1 LQPCWSGAFSCGLFE
16 GRPPGQ
22 PEFPQQVFEFGL
34 FTPKPLSGESRAS
47 SAALRTVGMQSFF
60 GLGKLLMHRFQQLRQ
75 VSVTGGIDLRQPE
88 VSLAIKYMAGQ
99 GWVKSDEIPSAKKG
113 RPNKKYSLAIPVKEI
128 MAAIEKNTRDE
139 ANQQLA
145 LVKKMKN
152 YI

>member
-1 LQPCWSGAFSCGLFE
+1 MREEVVQYFSE
-16 GRPPGQ
+16 KEE
-22 PEFPQQVFEFGL
+22 EFANLLMEIGTKRNVAKVLVYLINTKEA
-34 FTPKPLSGESRAS
+34 TSRAIE
-47 SAALRTVGMQSFF
+47 R
-60 GLGKLLMHRFQQLRQ
+60 
-75 VSVTGGIDLRQPE
+75 GIDLRQPE

-99 GWVKSDEIPSAKKG
+99 GWVKSKEIPSEKKG
-113 RPNKKYSLAIPVKEI
+113 RPNKKYALAIPVKEI

>member
-1 LQPCWSGAFSCGLFE
+1 MREEVVQYFSE
-16 GRPPGQ
+16 KEE
-22 PEFPQQVFEFGL
+22 EFASLLMDIGTKRNVAKVLVYLINTKEA
-34 FTPKPLSGESRAS
+34 TSRAIE
-47 SAALRTVGMQSFF
+47 R
-60 GLGKLLMHRFQQLRQ
+60 
-75 VSVTGGIDLRQPE
+75 GIDLRQPE

-113 RPNKKYSLAIPVKEI
+113 RPNKKYALAIPVKDI
-128 MAAIEKNTRDE
+128 MASIEKNTRDE

>member
-1 LQPCWSGAFSCGLFE
+1 MREEIVQYFSE
-16 GRPPGQ
+16 KEE
-22 PEFPQQVFEFGL
+22 EFANLLMDIGTKRNVAKVLVFLINTKEA
-34 FTPKPLSGESRAS
+34 TSRAIE
-47 SAALRTVGMQSFF
+47 R
-60 GLGKLLMHRFQQLRQ
+60 
-75 VSVTGGIDLRQPE
+75 GIDLRQPE

-99 GWVKSDEIPSAKKG
+99 GWVKSKEIPSEKKG
-113 RPNKKYSLAIPVKEI
+113 RPNKKYTLAIPVKDI

>member
-1 LQPCWSGAFSCGLFE
+1 MREEVVQYFSE
-16 GRPPGQ
+16 KEE
-22 PEFPQQVFEFGL
+22 EFANLLMDIGTKRNVAKVLVFLINTKEA
-34 FTPKPLSGESRAS
+34 TSRAIE
-47 SAALRTVGMQSFF
+47 R
-60 GLGKLLMHRFQQLRQ
+60 
-75 VSVTGGIDLRQPE
+75 GIDLRQPE

-99 GWVKSDEIPSAKKG
+99 GWVKSKEIPSEKKG
-113 RPNKKYSLAIPVKEI
+113 RPNKKYALAIPVKDI

>member
-1 LQPCWSGAFSCGLFE
+1 MDIGTKRNVAKVL
-16 GRPPGQ
+16 
-22 PEFPQQVFEFGL
+22 VFLINVKEA
-34 FTPKPLSGESRAS
+34 TSRAIE
-47 SAALRTVGMQSFF
+47 R
-60 GLGKLLMHRFQQLRQ
+60 
-75 VSVTGGIDLRQPE
+75 GIDLRQPE

-99 GWVKSDEIPSAKKG
+99 GWVTSKEIPSDKKG
-113 RPNKKYSLAIPVKEI
+113 RPNKKYTLAIPVKDI

>member
-1 LQPCWSGAFSCGLFE
+1 MKTGILFQDKKDKVKRHKVILMREETVQYFSE
-16 GRPPGQ
+16 KEE
-22 PEFPQQVFEFGL
+22 EFANLLMDIGTKRNVAKVLVFLINTKEA
-34 FTPKPLSGESRAS
+34 TSRAIE
-47 SAALRTVGMQSFF
+47 R
-60 GLGKLLMHRFQQLRQ
+60 
-75 VSVTGGIDLRQPE
+75 GIDLRQPE

-113 RPNKKYSLAIPVKEI
+113 RPNKKYSLAIPVKDI
-128 MAAIEKNTRDE
+128 IAFIEKNTRDE

>member
-1 LQPCWSGAFSCGLFE
+1 MREEVVQYFSE
-16 GRPPGQ
+16 KEE
-22 PEFPQQVFEFGL
+22 EFANLLIDIGMKRNVAKVLVFLVFAKEA
-34 FTPKPLSGESRAS
+34 TSRAIE
-47 SAALRTVGMQSFF
+47 R
-60 GLGKLLMHRFQQLRQ
+60 
-75 VSVTGGIDLRQPE
+75 GIDLRQPE

-99 GWVKSDEIPSAKKG
+99 GWVTSDEIPSAKKG
-113 RPNKKYSLAIPVKEI
+113 RPNKKYSLAMPVKEI